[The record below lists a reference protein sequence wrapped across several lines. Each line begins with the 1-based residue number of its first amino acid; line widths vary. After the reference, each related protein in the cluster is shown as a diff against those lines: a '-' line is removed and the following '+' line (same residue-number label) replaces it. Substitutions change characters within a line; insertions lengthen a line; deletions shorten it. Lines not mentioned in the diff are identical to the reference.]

1 MSGSNVQVRSA
12 IVRGAEAIPIT
23 IEVSVTGG
31 LPGITIVGMPD
42 TMVLEARQRVR
53 CAIKAADYTLPRCNV
68 TVNLAPSELRKT
80 GTGLDLAILVA
91 VLVATQQVPPG
102 GLDDTM
108 FIGELG
114 LDGSVCDVRG
124 LIAFATLARDNNLRL
139 VCQARSLPSELKG
152 VCAQIDSIVQ
162 LRQGVSNL
170 PAPIGKLSYEV
181 GTAAVHHDVDFS
193 DVAGQELAKRAL
205 VIAAAGN
212 HGVLMV
218 GPPGSGKTMLAR
230 RIPTILPPMNDDERL
245 QAMILRSVAGIGH
258 EDVASG
264 VRPFRAPHHSIS
276 VAGLV
281 GGGRPV
287 IPGEISL
294 AHGGVLFLDEFP
306 EFANNALQALRQP
319 LEEREVRIVRVDGV
333 YTFPC
338 SFMLVAAANPCPCG
352 HLGDAG
358 KTCSCTES
366 AVARYQAKLGGPLVD
381 RIDLLIN
388 VARPQS
394 DLVVRGCGGMSSQ
407 DMREMVH
414 EACLFREERR
424 SKQDPRKVDAIESC
438 AFDAKAL
445 STLERLGDRLALGGR
460 ALVRVARIARTIA
473 DVAAHSL
480 VQPEDVVEACGYR
493 THSTT

>member
-1 MSGSNVQVRSA
+1 MSGANVQVRSA
-12 IVRGAEAIPIT
+12 IIRGAEAIPIT

-42 TMVLEARQRVR
+42 AMVLEARQRVR

-80 GTGLDLAILVA
+80 GTGLDLAILTA
-91 VLVATQQVPPG
+91 VLVATRQVPSA
-102 GLDDTM
+102 GLADCM
-108 FIGELG
+108 LVGELG
-114 LDGSVCDVRG
+114 LDGSVCPVRG
-124 LIAFATLARDNNLRL
+124 LIAFATYAREHNLEL
-139 VCQARSLPSELKG
+139 VCQALSLPPELKG
-152 VCAQIDSIVQ
+152 TCRQIDSIMQ
-162 LRQGVSNL
+162 LRRGVADL
-170 PAPIGKLSYEV
+170 PTPLLVSGTPLQIGHVPSEL
-181 GTAAVHHDVDFS
+181 DFA
-193 DVAGQELAKRAL
+193 DVADQELAKRAL

-230 RIPTILPPMNDDERL
+230 RLPSILPPMDDAERL
-245 QAMILRSVAGIGH
+245 QSMILRSVAGVDCD
-258 EDVASG
+258 DVAHG
-264 VRPFRAPHHSIS
+264 IRPFRSPHHSIS

-319 LEEREVRIVRVDGV
+319 LEEHEVRIVRVDGV

-352 HLGDAG
+352 HLGDPA
-358 KTCSCTES
+358 KTCSCSEG
-366 AVARYQAKLGGPLVD
+366 AVARYQAKLAGPLVD

-388 VARPQS
+388 VGRPQS
-394 DLVVRGCGGMSSQ
+394 DLVVRGGGGMSSADMGQMVQ
-407 DMREMVH
+407 DARS
-414 EACLFREERR
+414 FRQERR
-424 SKQDPRKVDAIESC
+424 RERPVDAHDPIES
-438 AFDAKAL
+438 ASYEPKAL
-445 STLERLGDRLALGGR
+445 RTLETLGNRLALGGR
-460 ALVRVARIARTIA
+460 ALVRVGRIARTIA
-473 DVAAHSL
+473 DVSAHDL
-480 VQPEDVVEACGYR
+480 VQETDVIEACGYR
-493 THSTT
+493 TQSKL